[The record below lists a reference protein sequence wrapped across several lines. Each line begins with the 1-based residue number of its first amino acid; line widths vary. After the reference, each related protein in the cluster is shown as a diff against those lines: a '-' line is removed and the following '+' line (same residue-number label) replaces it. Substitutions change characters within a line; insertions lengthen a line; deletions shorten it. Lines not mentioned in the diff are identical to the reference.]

1 MTSPFRNVD
10 DLEWGEILDMACFDG
25 MDKDITV
32 VFSMEESRGM
42 LRLRGVNRGSS
53 GAPLEYM
60 GSCHDPHTKSL
71 NIFDNICDADFD
83 GLIDRIHC
91 VPSGSGSVF
100 FDTNVRVG
108 NVLGRIS
115 LLSLTIFRADYFA
128 HDDHQFNRLC
138 EHLGQLCFDC
148 TLKRHGEHKATMIWT
163 PKVGYD
169 LQKRI
174 NQRSPRHN
182 K

>member
-42 LRLRGVNRGSS
+42 LRLRGVKRGS
-53 GAPLEYM
+53 GDAPLEYL
-60 GSCHDPHTKSL
+60 GSCRDPHTKSL
-71 NIFDNICDADFD
+71 NIFHNICDDDFD

-100 FDTNVRVG
+100 FDANVRVHSR
-108 NVLGRIS
+108 RIS
-115 LLSLTIFRADYFA
+115 LLSLTIFRADYFS
-128 HDDHQFNRLC
+128 HDNHQFNRLC
-138 EHLGQLCFDC
+138 DHLQE
-148 TLKRHGEHKATMIWT
+148 T
-163 PKVGYD
+163 
-169 LQKRI
+169 
-174 NQRSPRHN
+174 
-182 K
+182 